1 MADYKS
7 ILKGTINSVTKK
19 AKDYVESGGLKD
31 AYDKGST
38 AARCYAN
45 IAKLTLQIN
54 GELEEQN
61 KVFIEIGRLCYDEN
75 RDNPGESYAPLFDE
89 LNTPSFTTLRRTAAM
104 SEALGNLLERRSIR
118 AYKPEQ
124 ISEDELQSVLKAG
137 LLAPSAMNRQPT
149 AMLVVQDKD
158 TIALLSK
165 LNAKVMGK
173 DIDPFYGAPTVI
185 VVLADRNVPTYI
197 EDGALVLGNLMNAA
211 NAIGLGSCWV
221 NRAKEVFEMPEAR
234 EILRKAGIGNEYIG
248 IGHCILGYVCGDKPA
263 AHPTRDGRV
272 FRI

>member
-89 LNTPSFTTLRRTAAM
+89 LKAMDDRIETMREELEAAKAAV
-104 SEALGNLLERRSIR
+104 EA
-118 AYKPEQ
+118 
-124 ISEDELQSVLKAG
+124 
-137 LLAPSAMNRQPT
+137 
-149 AMLVVQDKD
+149 
-158 TIALLSK
+158 
-165 LNAKVMGK
+165 GK
-173 DIDPFYGAPTVI
+173 NGGEYAEFYDIE
-185 VVLADRNVPTYI
+185 
-197 EDGALVLGNLMNAA
+197 EDGGN
-211 NAIGLGSCWV
+211 
-221 NRAKEVFEMPEAR
+221 K
-234 EILRKAGIGNEYIG
+234 
-248 IGHCILGYVCGDKPA
+248 
-263 AHPTRDGRV
+263 
-272 FRI
+272 